1 MFSKMKTKQRE
12 LARAI
17 RRQEG
22 APIKEIARR
31 IGVAPSSVSRWVRD
45 IELTPAQERELR
57 RRKPAYNRQLSGT
70 AKQAANRRAERIA
83 YQEAGR
89 RLALQRDSS
98 HVAGCMLY
106 WAEGEKDRNA
116 LRFYNSDPEMVRF
129 FVFFLKTYVD
139 LRDEEIKIT
148 CNLFA
153 DHIQRQHEIEQ
164 FWLDV
169 AQLSKRSLCKSYVNV
184 YSRHSKK
191 KRTNR
196 LPYGTVR
203 VTVCRTRVVQ
213 SIFGS
218 IQEYAGFE
226 REAWL
231 E

>member
-1 MFSKMKTKQRE
+1 MKTEQRE
-12 LARAI
+12 LARTI
-17 RRQEG
+17 RRLEG
-22 APIKEIARR
+22 AAIKEIARR
-31 IGVAPSSVSRWVRD
+31 VGVAPSSVSVWVRD
-45 IELTPAQERELR
+45 IELTPSQEQELLR
-57 RRKPAYNRQLSGT
+57 RNPAYNRQLSGT
-70 AKQAANRRAERIA
+70 AVQAANRRAERIA
-83 YQEAGR
+83 YQEGGQE
-89 RLALQRDSS
+89 LARQGDSA

-129 FVFFLKTYVD
+129 FVSFLKTYFD
-139 LRDEEIKIT
+139 LRDEEIRIT

-153 DHIQRQHEIEQ
+153 DHVQRQREIEQ
-164 FWLDV
+164 FWLEV
-169 AQLSKRSLCKSYVNV
+169 AQLPECSLGKSYVNV
-184 YSRHSKK
+184 YSKHSKK
-191 KRTNR
+191 KRINR

-218 IQEYAGFE
+218 IQQYAGFE

>member
-1 MFSKMKTKQRE
+1 MK
-12 LARAI
+12 
-17 RRQEG
+17 
-22 APIKEIARR
+22 
-31 IGVAPSSVSRWVRD
+31 
-45 IELTPAQERELR
+45 LTPAQEQELLR
-57 RRKPAYNRQLSGT
+57 RNPAYNRQLSGT
-70 AKQAANRRAERIA
+70 AVQAANRRAERIA

-89 RLALQRDSS
+89 RLALQRDSC

-129 FVFFLKTYVD
+129 FVFFLKKYFD

-153 DHIQRQHEIEQ
+153 DHVQRQREIEQ

-169 AQLSKRSLCKSYVNV
+169 AQLPQRSLCKSYVNV
-184 YSRHSKK
+184 YSKHSKK

-218 IQEYAGFE
+218 IQDYAGFE